1 MNIKIKLGIILMLS
15 FAMFIF
21 YYLRYMTLSFISMNI
36 MCSFVIIS
44 NFIEEHK
51 KTGRL
56 SFLYIIILIL
66 QGYLMYSYIY

>member
-21 YYLRYMTLSFISMNI
+21 YFLRYMTLSFISINI

-44 NFIEEHK
+44 NFIEDHK
-51 KTGRL
+51 KIGRL

-66 QGYLMYSYIY
+66 QGYLVYSYLY